1 MRLILLM
8 IFTITLAGCSNT
20 SPNQQ
25 KRIPPKIDPYEGS
38 VLDSIKQNQSIYRE
52 QQISRPRY

>member
-8 IFTITLAGCSNT
+8 IFTITIVGCSG
-20 SPNQQ
+20 SPQNQQ
-25 KRIPPKIDPYEGS
+25 KRIPPKIDPYGDS

-52 QQISRPRY
+52 QQISKPRY

>member
-1 MRLILLM
+1 MRFILLM
-8 IFTITLAGCSNT
+8 IFTITIAGCSSS

-38 VLDSIKQNQSIYRE
+38 VLDSIKQNQNIYRE
-52 QQISRPRY
+52 QQISKPRY